1 MYMYITH
8 FDGSGLGGLVGMG
21 RRKLVEN
28 TDEFI
33 QEGLTL
39 HTKKEVFEVVI
50 VQLERPAA
58 VAPELHCRDVHV
70 FFSHTGLDSS
80 RVNTGRGPAKKS
92 PACDLAQT
100 DSSKDLEELC
110 LCQSKFAVRT

>member
-39 HTKKEVFEVVI
+39 HTKKEVFEVVV
-50 VQLERPAA
+50 VQMDRPAA
-58 VAPELHCRDVHV
+58 VAPELHCRDMHV
-70 FFSHTGLDSS
+70 FFSHKGLDSS
-80 RVNTGRGPAKKS
+80 RMNTRR
-92 PACDLAQT
+92 
-100 DSSKDLEELC
+100 C
-110 LCQSKFAVRT
+110 LSEKNSCL